1 MESLPAGKSSRLG
14 TATHQSIMW
23 ALSRGERQE
32 IQNVTLKGSAS
43 KTLEAPLCG
52 SPGTACS
59 IHTPVALRVKKKV
72 HVGFQQHVFITT
84 ISKNMLKAVD
94 KEP

>member
-1 MESLPAGKSSRLG
+1 
-14 TATHQSIMW
+14 MW

-32 IQNVTLKGSAS
+32 IQNVRLKGSAS
-43 KTLEAPLCG
+43 KVPEAPLCG
-52 SPGTACS
+52 SPGAARS
-59 IHTPVALRVKKKV
+59 IHNPVALKSKKKKV
-72 HVGFQQHVFITT
+72 HVGFRQHVFITT